1 MKKCEPT
8 YIIASTEICLGR
20 PISRYSTWE
29 DKDDAKQALRA
40 QISNLA
46 IQFANNHSLDGIN
59 KFVDRFY
66 FELPPEPPTNYI
78 QEAEDDAA
86 MLITDYFMDEII
98 DQIIDTGEASD
109 DINNDYDNGDGIF
122 HEVITDRS
130 YGLEEAAELLS
141 QLYRYEEE
149 DSGLWEGV
157 DDLDSIAEIKAAYT
171 YGNAVWDELD
181 TLITEINDSV
191 KDIKANVAFELLD
204 EKDLLNDND
213 TQESPGYI
221 PMREYEMIDLAET
234 DFSDEYEEKLR
245 EALKNAIENI
255 CE

>member
-29 DKDDAKQALRA
+29 DKDDAKQTLRA
-40 QISNLA
+40 QLSNLA
-46 IQFANNHSLDGIN
+46 IQFANDHSLDGIN
-59 KFVDRFY
+59 RFIDHFY
-66 FELPPEPPTNYI
+66 FELPTEPPTDYAR
-78 QEAEDDAA
+78 EAEEDAA

-98 DQIIDTGEASD
+98 DQIIDMGEASR

-171 YGNAVWDELD
+171 YGNAVYDEFD
-181 TLITEINDSV
+181 TLIMNINSLDIDYIKFETAIECLEHEPEDTIDYEI
-191 KDIKANVAFELLD
+191 IEKAE
-204 EKDLLNDND
+204 
-213 TQESPGYI
+213 
-221 PMREYEMIDLAET
+221 ET
-234 DFSDEYEEKLR
+234 RPEYEEKLKER
-245 EALKNAIENI
+245 LTKEIKSF

>member
-1 MKKCEPT
+1 MMTRETT
-8 YIIASTEICLGR
+8 YVIASIELDIGR
-20 PISRYSTWE
+20 QISRHSWYRN
-29 DKDDAKQALRA
+29 DQLDAKQILKSKLA
-40 QISNLA
+40 NLA
-46 IQFANNHSLDGIN
+46 MRFASNHSMNAIDEFIN
-59 KFVDRFY
+59 NFQ
-66 FELPPEPPTNYI
+66 FELPPEPPTNYHK
-78 QEAEDDAA
+78 EAEEDAA

-98 DQIIDTGEASD
+98 DQIIDMGEASR

-171 YGNAVWDELD
+171 YGNAVYDEFD
-181 TLITEINDSV
+181 TLIMNINGLDIDYIKFETAIECLEHEPEDTIDYEI
-191 KDIKANVAFELLD
+191 IEKAE
-204 EKDLLNDND
+204 
-213 TQESPGYI
+213 
-221 PMREYEMIDLAET
+221 ET
-234 DFSDEYEEKLR
+234 RPEYEEKLKER
-245 EALKNAIENI
+245 LTKEIKSF